1 MADEPGIGGYA
12 PISADVVA
20 GETTGGAVAGARRA
34 SRSATARGA
43 RLRAARMGG
52 DALAPD
58 DVLQLKRTKSPRS
71 ATIATKSWRK
81 DRAFQSHDRERF

>member
-1 MADEPGIGGYA
+1 
-12 PISADVVA
+12 
-20 GETTGGAVAGARRA
+20 
-34 SRSATARGA
+34 
-43 RLRAARMGG
+43 MGG